1 MKKLPETDVIFE
13 HVAQANAAADADP
26 SVLRLSIDSKAKVKV
41 GNLSR
46 GGKDR
51 RQRAPQA
58 DDHDT
63 DWHSV
68 ILPFGIRNMDT
79 DGLTLYMSESAETPD
94 FIVDCL
100 SAWWQENRTDYPGVR
115 TLAINLDSGG
125 ATRSNRTQ
133 FIKRLVDFARSNRV
147 SLQLI
152 YYPPYHSKYNPIER
166 CWAALELFWNGA
178 ILDSVETVLNWA
190 KNMKWKGHPLVV
202 HPVTQVYETGVSVKA
217 KELAPFRVD
226 WHPSQTLPKWAITI
240 TPGSGGLF

>member
-1 MKKLPETDVIFE
+1 MKKIPETDAIFE
-13 HVAQANAAADADP
+13 HVANANACADADP
-26 SVLRLSIDSKAKVKV
+26 RVLRLSMDSKAKVKV

-51 RQRAPQA
+51 RQSAPQA

-63 DWHSV
+63 HWHSV
-68 ILPFGIRNMDT
+68 MLPFGIRNMESDA
-79 DGLTLYMSESAETPD
+79 LTLYISESAETPD

-100 SAWWQENRTDYPGVR
+100 SAWWQENRVDYPEVT

-133 FIKRLVDFARSNRV
+133 FIKRLVQFTRTHQV

-166 CWAALELFWNGA
+166 CWAVLELFWHGA

-190 KNMKWKGHPLVV
+190 KNMMWKGQSPVV
-202 HPVTQVYETGVSVKA
+202 HHVSQPYEKGISVDA
-217 KELAPFRVD
+217 NELASFLVD
-226 WHPSQTLPKWAITI
+226 WHPSEVLPKWAITI
-240 TPGSGGLF
+240 TPG